1 MIRSLSY
8 AIVILFAVLLV
19 FADNNAAS
27 ARESAPG
34 DLFYNY
40 YVPPVGYE
48 SVGAQLYPCP
58 RPVPPLVGWTYITYQ
73 PLMPQEF
80 MYHHHRQYMYYHADG
95 GRTVTSVS
103 WNCRPMWYFNGGPH

>member
-1 MIRSLSY
+1 MTRGNLCLTMI
-8 AIVILFAVLLV
+8 FFVLLLILGCNN
-19 FADNNAAS
+19 FAA

-34 DLFYNY
+34 DLFYNF

-48 SVGAQLYPCP
+48 SVGAELYPCP
-58 RPVPPLVGWTYITYQ
+58 RPAPPLVGWTYFTYQ
-73 PLMPQEF
+73 PLMPHEF
-80 MYHHHRQYMYYHADG
+80 MYHHHREYTYYHADG